1 MRKKEL
7 RIVDVDYEDE
17 VILTK
22 PTKWMTDRREIRS
35 FLLRRSRR
43 GLVWSKVIRL
53 RVGQPTTSSLPRN
66 SSHPKELCSVLT
78 RPDTGIGGNFVQ
90 RVLIKASKEP
100 VRLS

>member
-1 MRKKEL
+1 VPATAHRRPLEL
-7 RIVDVDYEDE
+7 VYYEGCKSE
-17 VILTK
+17 VQPRL
-22 PTKWMTDRREIRS
+22 REKGLKTG
-35 FLLRRSRR
+35 FGRRSRR

-53 RVGQPTTSSLPRN
+53 RVGQPTTSSLPGN

-100 VRLS
+100 VCLS